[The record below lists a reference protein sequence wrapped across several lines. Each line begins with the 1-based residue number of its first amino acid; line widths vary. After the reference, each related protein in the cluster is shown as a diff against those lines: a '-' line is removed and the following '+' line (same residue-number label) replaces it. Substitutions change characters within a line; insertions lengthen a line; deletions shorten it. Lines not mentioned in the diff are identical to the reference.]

1 MLSDLWGKRWLG
13 YGAALFG
20 IAAATGLLKL
30 SGERINPTTAALAFL
45 LVILFVATAW
55 GSRPAVL
62 ASLFGVVCFNFFFLP
77 PFGTF
82 TIRDPDNWI
91 AFVAFLI
98 TALTTGQLSSRAKHR
113 AEEAEE
119 AKRETERLY
128 HELQDTF
135 ERSSQAKA
143 LKQSERL
150 KTALLDAVTHDLRT
164 PLTSIK
170 ASVTT
175 LIEDLHAQARRDP
188 SAPLG
193 DEGRKE
199 MLEVID
205 EEADRLDRFIE
216 GLTKL
221 ARIDA
226 GEMQLRRQWSSIGEV
241 IMVALKRAEPR
252 TRDHEMEVWI
262 EDELPAVR
270 IDEHAVAEVVYTLV
284 DNAAKYSRP
293 ETTIR
298 VTAAPNDDATIRL
311 SVEDEGPGIPGETR
325 ARVFDKF
332 FRAMRDGDAGEH
344 KTSGTGMGLAIARG
358 IVEAHGGRIW
368 IEDAGGH
375 PGAKFVVEL
384 PTGDDEGAAQKSAA
398 KPAS

>member
-1 MLSDLWGKRWLG
+1 MSSDLRGNRWLG
-13 YGAALFG
+13 YGAAVIG
-20 IAAATGLLKL
+20 IASANGLLKL
-30 SGERINPTTAALAFL
+30 WGARINPTTVALTFL

-62 ASLFGVVCFNFFFLP
+62 ASLVGIVSFNFFFLP
-77 PFGTF
+77 PFGTL

-91 AFVAFLI
+91 AFIAFMI
-98 TALTTGQLSSRAKHR
+98 TALTAGQLSARAKRR

-119 AKRETERLY
+119 AKREIERLY

-175 LIEDLHAQARRDP
+175 LLDDLYAQSLREP
-188 SAPLG
+188 TTPLG

-199 MLEVID
+199 MLEVIN
-205 EEADRLDRFIE
+205 EESDRLDRFIE

-226 GEMQLRRQWSSIGEV
+226 GEIQLRRQWSSIDEV
-241 IMVALKRAEPR
+241 LTVALKRAEPK
-252 TRDHEMEVWI
+252 
-262 EDELPAVR
+262 
-270 IDEHAVAEVVYTLV
+270 VAPGA
-284 DNAAKYSRP
+284 N
-293 ETTIR
+293 ETM
-298 VTAAPNDDATIRL
+298 RL
-311 SVEDEGPGIPGETR
+311 SVEDEGPGISAETR
-325 ARVFDKF
+325 ERVFDKF
-332 FRAMRDGDAGEH
+332 FRAMRDGDVGDH
-344 KTSGTGMGLAIARG
+344 KSGSGMGLAIARG

-368 IEDAGGH
+368 IEDADGH

-384 PTGDDEGAAQKSAA
+384 PTGDDEGSIR
-398 KPAS
+398 